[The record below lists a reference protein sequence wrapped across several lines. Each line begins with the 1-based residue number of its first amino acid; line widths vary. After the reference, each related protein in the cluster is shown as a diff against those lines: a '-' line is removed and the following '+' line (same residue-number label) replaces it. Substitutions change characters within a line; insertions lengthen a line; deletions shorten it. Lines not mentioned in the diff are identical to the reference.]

1 MKVAITCSVHSFEAG
16 ILRGDGKPLEEGLAM
31 LYVNN
36 MLLETYNLAEKN
48 KILERLPEG
57 DVRVEIKYRGRNA
70 GLFNTYLEKSML
82 GLTIYST
89 IYPVEILVR
98 NPDGRAV
105 GGASLIVEDEMGV
118 IAEAVSG
125 ADGTIRLLLPAAE
138 NYNAILK
145 IGNETYGFRLTVEK
159 SKSLSFLRPAPYK
172 MGFEMTIVA
181 SAINLMISG
190 YAISRLPRGRQQPR
204 REPRRVRRAP
214 RI

>member
-1 MKVAITCSVHSFEAG
+1 
-16 ILRGDGKPLEEGLAM
+16 
-31 LYVNN
+31 
-36 MLLETYNLAEKN
+36 
-48 KILERLPEG
+48 
-57 DVRVEIKYRGRNA
+57 
-70 GLFNTYLEKSML
+70 
-82 GLTIYST
+82 
-89 IYPVEILVR
+89 
-98 NPDGRAV
+98 
-105 GGASLIVEDEMGV
+105 MGV